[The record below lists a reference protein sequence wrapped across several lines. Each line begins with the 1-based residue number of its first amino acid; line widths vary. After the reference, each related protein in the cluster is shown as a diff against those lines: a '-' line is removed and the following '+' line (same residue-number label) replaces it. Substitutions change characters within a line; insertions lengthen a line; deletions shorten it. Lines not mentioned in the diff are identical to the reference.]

1 MKKRR
6 FIFGVVLWLC
16 MLVVAIPITAFAQNY
31 DVAVNQSQILNIEG
45 VKRVAVANPAIAD
58 VLVVSDSELLLVG
71 KAPGVTSL
79 QVWTDRIPT
88 IYAIHVSGPEY
99 YIGKQVKI
107 EAKIVEINRGKIKNL
122 GIKWGNDV
130 TSPGSFAFGQGI
142 RNSEVGTAGKL
153 WNDFG
158 SYSDIQAQL
167 DLLIQD
173 DFAKMLSQPNM
184 ITLSGTKANILV
196 GGQMP
201 VPVSNDN
208 GQITVEWKDY
218 GIKLDIEP
226 SVNAE
231 GSIYTKVKAEVSA
244 IDWNDTHKIVITT
257 SGMSIPPITM
267 RKAESTIV
275 LTSGQTM
282 AIGGLI
288 SNDMSKDVQ
297 KIPLLGDIPIL
308 GNLFKSTSFNR
319 NETELLIFIT
329 PTIVDPTEYQ
339 PQSTSEMKK
348 EIKKNPWGDADHD
361 KQNKGT
367 HSG

>member
-1 MKKRR
+1 MNKRG
-6 FIFGVVLWLC
+6 FIYGILLWLC
-16 MLVVAIPITAFAQNY
+16 VLFVAIPATAFGQNY
-31 DVAVNQSQILNIEG
+31 EVAVNQSQILNIEG
-45 VKRVAVANPAIAD
+45 VKRVAIANPAIAD
-58 VLVVSDSELLLVG
+58 VLVVSDSEVLLVG

-79 QVWTDRIPT
+79 QVWTDRVPNVYSIS
-88 IYAIHVSGPEY
+88 VSGPEY
-99 YIGKQVKI
+99 FIGKQVKI
-107 EAKIVEINRGKIKNL
+107 EAKIVEIDRGKMKNL
-122 GIKWGNDV
+122 GVKWGNDV

-142 RNSEVGTAGKL
+142 TNSEVGKQWTNL
-153 WNDFG
+153 G
-158 SYSDIQAQL
+158 SYADIQAQL
-167 DLLIQD
+167 NLLIQENY
-173 DFAKMLSQPNM
+173 AKMLSQPNM

-218 GIKLDIEP
+218 GIKLEIEP

-231 GSIYTKVKAEVSA
+231 NSIYTKVKAEVSA
-244 IDWNDTHKIVITT
+244 IDWNSTHKIYISTT
-257 SGMSIPPITM
+257 GISIPPLTM
-267 RKAESTIV
+267 RKADSTIV

-288 SNDMSKDVQ
+288 SSEMSKDVQ

-329 PTIVDPTEYQ
+329 PTIVDPNVYV
-339 PQSTSEMKK
+339 PNSTADMKK
-348 EIKKNPWGDADHD
+348 EIKKDPWGEADHD
-361 KQNKGT
+361 KQDKGT
-367 HSG
+367 DNR

>member
-1 MKKRR
+1 MNKRR
-6 FIFGVVLWLC
+6 FIFGMVLWLC
-16 MLVVAIPITAFAQNY
+16 MLIVAIPATAFGQNY
-31 DVAVNQSQILNIEG
+31 EVAVNQSQVLNIEG
-45 VKRVAVANPAIAD
+45 VKRVAIANPAIAD

-71 KAPGVTSL
+71 KAPGITSL
-79 QVWTDRIPT
+79 QVWTDRVPNV
-88 IYAIHVSGPEY
+88 YSIHVSGPEY

-107 EAKIVEINRGKIKNL
+107 EAKIVEIDRGKIKNL
-122 GIKWGNDV
+122 GIKWGNNV

-142 RNSEVGTAGKL
+142 TNSEVGKQ
-153 WNDFG
+153 WNNFG
-158 SYSDIQAQL
+158 SYADIQAQL

-173 DFAKMLSQPNM
+173 NYAKMLSQPNM

-218 GIKLDIEP
+218 GIKLEIEP

-231 GSIYTKVKAEVSA
+231 ESIYTKVKAEVSA
-244 IDWNDTHKIVITT
+244 IDWNSNHKIYITT
-257 SGMSIPPITM
+257 SGLAIPPITM
-267 RKAESTIV
+267 RKADSTIV
-275 LTSGQTM
+275 LSSGQTM

-288 SNDMSKDVQ
+288 SSEMSKDVQ
-297 KIPLLGDIPIL
+297 KIPFLGDLPII

-329 PTIVDPTEYQ
+329 PTIVDTNEYV

-348 EIKKNPWGDADHD
+348 EIQKDPWGDANHD
-361 KQNKGT
+361 KQNKG
-367 HSG
+367 SGS

>member
-1 MKKRR
+1 MNKRR
-6 FIFGVVLWLC
+6 FIFGMVLWLC
-16 MLVVAIPITAFAQNY
+16 MLIVAIPANAFGQNY
-31 DVAVNQSQILNIEG
+31 EVAVNQSQVLNIEG
-45 VKRVAVANPAIAD
+45 VKRVAVANPSIAD
-58 VLVVSDSELLLVG
+58 VLVVSDTELLLVG

-79 QVWTDRIPT
+79 QVWTDRVPNV
-88 IYAIHVSGPEY
+88 YSIHVSGPEF

-130 TSPGSFAFGQGI
+130 TTPGSFAFGQGY
-142 RNSEVGTAGKL
+142 NNTEVGKL

-158 SYSDIQAQL
+158 SYKDIKAQL

-208 GQITVEWKDY
+208 GQISIEWKDY
-218 GIKLDIEP
+218 GIKLEIEP

-231 GSIYTKVKAEVSA
+231 DSIYTKVKAEVSA

-297 KIPLLGDIPIL
+297 KIPLLGDLPII
-308 GNLFKSTSFNR
+308 GNLFRSTSFTR

-329 PTIVDPTEYQ
+329 PTIVEPTEYV
-339 PQSTSEMKK
+339 PQSTVEMKK
-348 EIKKNPWGDADHD
+348 ELLKDPWGDGKND
-361 KQNKGT
+361 KQDKGA
-367 HSG
+367 SR

>member
-1 MKKRR
+1 MNKRG
-6 FIFGVVLWLC
+6 FIYGVLLWLC
-16 MLVVAIPITAFAQNY
+16 ILFVAIPATAFGQNY
-31 DVAVNQSQILNIEG
+31 EVAVNQSQILNIEG
-45 VKRVAVANPAIAD
+45 VKRVAIANPAIAD
-58 VLVVSDSELLLVG
+58 VLVVSDSEVLLVG

-79 QVWTDRIPT
+79 QVWTDRVPNV
-88 IYAIHVSGPEY
+88 YSVHVSGPEF

-107 EAKIVEINRGKIKNL
+107 EAKIVEIDRGKIKNL
-122 GIKWGNDV
+122 GIKWGNDL

-142 RNSEVGTAGKL
+142 RNTEVGTNGKL

-158 SYSDIQAQL
+158 SYADIQAQL
-167 DLLIQD
+167 DLLIQED
-173 DFAKMLSQPNM
+173 YAKMLSQPNL

-218 GIKLDIEP
+218 GIKLEIEP

-231 GSIYTKVKAEVSA
+231 DSIYTKVKAEVSA
-244 IDWNDTHKIVITT
+244 IDWNSSHKIYISTT
-257 SGMSIPPITM
+257 GMAIPPLTM
-267 RKAESTIV
+267 RKADSTIV
-275 LTSGQTM
+275 LSSGQTM

-288 SNDMSKDVQ
+288 ANEMSKDVQ

-329 PTIVDPTEYQ
+329 PTIVDPYEYV
-339 PQSTSEMKK
+339 PNSTTEMKK
-348 EIKKNPWGDADHD
+348 EIKKDPWGDANHD
-361 KQNKGT
+361 KQDKG
-367 HSG
+367 SGS